1 MPHTDPA
8 FFNNPLSAPSAD
20 TPDYTPLI
28 RRIKRRRGLVTAYLI
43 LVTLLPL
50 LFIGPIQ
57 IAVFDRVLTARG
69 LSVGGA
75 VAIIAAGWLLGM
87 ILSVAVLL
95 PVGNALVRDG
105 DPAKYLALQEGL
117 YMFTTTETQKASV
130 RCVSHLLM
138 GNYPEAIRNAD
149 LLTHTQKPAPSAAG
163 LFCKGR
169 AAFFTGEAETLST
182 VTVAFGKITAGMKGA
197 SYPKQRA
204 MLELMDAVT
213 RKDFEAAARLTPL
226 VTAWEMSPLV
236 EAQVDLCRARAAL
249 LLMENSEGEAR
260 KTHRN
265 EAIHR
270 LLSCKEKGGKS
281 VLVTLAEETL
291 AALPAEA
298 EEQEDMGS

>member
-8 FFNNPLSAPSAD
+8 FFTDPFSPAD

-28 RRIKRRRGLVTAYLI
+28 RRIKRRRGLVTAFLI
-43 LVTLLPL
+43 LVTLIPL

-57 IAVFDRVLTARG
+57 IMLFDRTLIAEG

-75 VAIIAAGWLLGM
+75 VAIIIVGWLVGM

-130 RCVSHLLM
+130 RSVSHLLM

-169 AAFFTGEAETLST
+169 AAFFTGDAETLT
-182 VTVAFGKITAGMKGA
+182 AVTVAFGKITAGMKGA

-213 RKDFEAAARLTPL
+213 RKDTEAAARLAPS
-226 VTAWEMSPLV
+226 VTAWELTPIV

-249 LLMENSEGEAR
+249 LLMEVSEGEER
-260 KTHRN
+260 KAHRH
-265 EAIHR
+265 EVIHR

-281 VLVTLAEETL
+281 VLVSLAEETL
-291 AALPAEA
+291 EALPAEA
-298 EEQEDMGS
+298 EEQEA

>member
-8 FFNNPLSAPSAD
+8 FFTDPFSPAPAD

-28 RRIKRRRGLVTAYLI
+28 RRIKRRRGLVTAFLI
-43 LVTLLPL
+43 LVTLIPL

-57 IAVFDRVLTARG
+57 ITLPDRELTAKG
-69 LSVGGA
+69 LTIGGA
-75 VAIIAAGWLLGM
+75 IAIMAAGWILGM
-87 ILSVAVLL
+87 ILGVAVLL
-95 PVGNALVRDG
+95 PVGNALMRDA

-117 YMFTTTETQKASV
+117 YMFTTTEIQKASV
-130 RCVSHLLM
+130 RSVSHLLM

-149 LLTHTQKPAPSAAG
+149 LLTHTQKPSPSAAG

-169 AAFFTGEAETLST
+169 AAFFTGDAETLAA
-182 VTVAFGKITAGMKGA
+182 VTVAFGKITAGLKGA

-213 RKDFEAAARLTPL
+213 RKDTEAAARLVPS
-226 VTAWEMSPLV
+226 VTAWELSPIV

-249 LLMENSEGEAR
+249 LLMEVSEGEER
-260 KTHRN
+260 KAHRH

-270 LLSCKEKGGKS
+270 LLSCKEKGGRS
-281 VLVTLAEETL
+281 VLVSLAEESL
-291 AALPAEA
+291 AALPAEG
-298 EEQEDMGS
+298 EEREEA

>member
-8 FFNNPLSAPSAD
+8 FFNDPFSPAPAD
-20 TPDYTPLI
+20 APDYSPLI
-28 RRIKRRRGLVTAYLI
+28 RRIKRRRGLVTAFLI
-43 LVTLLPL
+43 LVTLIPL
-50 LFIGPIQ
+50 LFIGPIEITLLDREL
-57 IAVFDRVLTARG
+57 IAEGLT
-69 LSVGGA
+69 VGGA
-75 VAIIAAGWLLGM
+75 IAIIAGGWLMGM

-95 PVGNALVRDG
+95 PVGNALVRDA

-117 YMFTTTETQKASV
+117 YMFTTTEIQKASV
-130 RCVSHLLM
+130 RSVSYLLM
-138 GNYPEAIRNAD
+138 GNYQEAVRNAD

-169 AAFFTGEAETLST
+169 AAFFTGDAETLAA

-197 SYPKQRA
+197 SYPKQKA

-213 RKDFEAAARLTPL
+213 RKDTEAAARLAPS
-226 VTAWEMSPLV
+226 VTAWELTPIV

-249 LLMENSEGEAR
+249 LLMEVSEGEER
-260 KTHRN
+260 KAHRH

-281 VLVTLAEETL
+281 VLVSLAEATL
-291 AALPAEA
+291 AALPAEPA
-298 EEQEDMGS
+298 NPEADPS

>member
-8 FFNNPLSAPSAD
+8 FFNDPFSAAPAD
-20 TPDYTPLI
+20 APDYTPLI
-28 RRIKRRRGLVTAYLI
+28 RRIKCRRGLVTAFLI
-43 LVTLLPL
+43 LVTLVPL

-57 IAVFDRVLTARG
+57 ITLPDRELTAKG
-69 LSVGGA
+69 LTVGGA
-75 VAIIAAGWLLGM
+75 IAIIAAGWILGM

-95 PVGNALVRDG
+95 PVGNALVRDA

-117 YMFTTTETQKASV
+117 YMFTTTEIQKASV
-130 RCVSHLLM
+130 RSVSHLLM
-138 GNYPEAIRNAD
+138 GNYQEAIRNAD
-149 LLTHTQKPAPSAAG
+149 LLTHTQKPSPSAAG

-169 AAFFTGEAETLST
+169 AAFFTGDAETLAA

-213 RKDFEAAARLTPL
+213 RKDTEAAARLAPS
-226 VTAWEMSPLV
+226 VTAWELTPLV

-249 LLMENSEGEAR
+249 LLMEVSEGEAR
-260 KTHRN
+260 KAHRH

-281 VLVTLAEETL
+281 VLVPLAEATL
-291 AALPAEA
+291 AALPAEG
-298 EEQEDMGS
+298 EEREATGS

>member
-8 FFNNPLSAPSAD
+8 FFNDPFSPAPAD

-28 RRIKRRRGLVTAYLI
+28 RRIKRRRGLVTAFLI
-43 LVTLLPL
+43 LVTLIPL
-50 LFIGPIQ
+50 LLIGPIE
-57 IAVFDRVLTARG
+57 ITLPDRELTAKG
-69 LSVGGA
+69 LTIGGA
-75 VAIIAAGWLLGM
+75 IAIIAAGWILGM

-117 YMFTTTETQKASV
+117 YMFTTTEIQKASV
-130 RCVSHLLM
+130 RSVSHLLM
-138 GNYPEAIRNAD
+138 GNYPEAVRNAD

-169 AAFFTGEAETLST
+169 AAFFTGDAETLAA

-197 SYPKQRA
+197 SYPKQKA

-213 RKDFEAAARLTPL
+213 RKDAEAAARLAPS
-226 VTAWEMSPLV
+226 VTAWELSPLV
-236 EAQVDLCRARAAL
+236 EAQVELCRARAAL
-249 LLMENSEGEAR
+249 LLMEVSEGEER
-260 KTHRN
+260 KAHRH

-270 LLSCKEKGGKS
+270 LLSCKEKGGRS
-281 VLVTLAEETL
+281 VLVALAEESL
-291 AALPAEA
+291 ADLPAEER
-298 EEQEDMGS
+298 EED

>member
-8 FFNNPLSAPSAD
+8 FFNDPFSAAPAD
-20 TPDYTPLI
+20 APDYTPLI
-28 RRIKRRRGLVTAYLI
+28 RRIKRRRGLVTAFLI
-43 LVTLLPL
+43 LVTLIPL

-57 IAVFDRVLTARG
+57 ITLLDRELTAEG
-69 LSVGGA
+69 LTVGGA
-75 VAIIAAGWLLGM
+75 IAIIVAGWLMGM

-95 PVGNALVRDG
+95 PVGNALVRDA

-130 RCVSHLLM
+130 RSVSYLLM

-149 LLTHTQKPAPSAAG
+149 LLTHTQKPSPSAAG

-169 AAFFTGEAETLST
+169 AAFFTDDAETLAA

-197 SYPKQRA
+197 SYPKQKA

-213 RKDFEAAARLTPL
+213 RKDTEAAARLVPS
-226 VTAWEMSPLV
+226 VTAWELTPLV

-249 LLMENSEGEAR
+249 LLMEMSEGEAR
-260 KTHRN
+260 KAHRH

-281 VLVTLAEETL
+281 VLVALAEEAL
-291 AALPAEA
+291 AALPAEER
-298 EEQEDMGS
+298 EED

>member
-8 FFNNPLSAPSAD
+8 FFTDPFSPAPAD

-28 RRIKRRRGLVTAYLI
+28 RRIKRRRGLVTAFLI
-43 LVTLLPL
+43 LVTLIPL
-50 LFIGPIQ
+50 LFIGPIE
-57 IAVFDRVLTARG
+57 ITLPDRELTAKG
-69 LSVGGA
+69 LTVGGA
-75 VAIIAAGWLLGM
+75 IAIMAAGWILGM

-130 RCVSHLLM
+130 RSVSHLLM

-169 AAFFTGEAETLST
+169 AAFFTGDAETLAA

-197 SYPKQRA
+197 SYPKQKA

-213 RKDFEAAARLTPL
+213 RKDTEAAARLVPS
-226 VTAWEMSPLV
+226 VTAWELSPIV
-236 EAQVDLCRARAAL
+236 EAQVELCRARAAL
-249 LLMENSEGEAR
+249 LLMEVSEGEER
-260 KTHRN
+260 KAHRH

-270 LLSCKEKGGKS
+270 LLSCKEKGGRS
-281 VLVTLAEETL
+281 VLVSLAEESL
-291 AALPAEA
+291 ADLPAEER
-298 EEQEDMGS
+298 EEA

>member
-8 FFNNPLSAPSAD
+8 FFTDPFSPAPAD

-28 RRIKRRRGLVTAYLI
+28 RRIKRKRGLVTAFLI
-43 LVTLLPL
+43 LVTLIPL

-57 IAVFDRVLTARG
+57 ITLPDRELTAKG
-69 LSVGGA
+69 LTIGGA
-75 VAIIAAGWLLGM
+75 VAIIAAGWILGM

-130 RCVSHLLM
+130 RSVSYLLM
-138 GNYPEAIRNAD
+138 GNYPEAVRNAD

-169 AAFFTGEAETLST
+169 AAFFTGDTETLSA

-197 SYPKQRA
+197 SYPKQKA

-213 RKDFEAAARLTPL
+213 RKDTEAAARLAPS
-226 VTAWEMSPLV
+226 VTAWELTPLV

-260 KTHRN
+260 KTHRH

-281 VLVTLAEETL
+281 VLVSLAEATL
-291 AALPAEA
+291 AALPAEER
-298 EEQEDMGS
+298 EELS

>member
-8 FFNNPLSAPSAD
+8 FFNDPFSPAPAD

-43 LVTLLPL
+43 LVTLIPL

-57 IAVFDRVLTARG
+57 ITLLDRELTAKG
-69 LSVGGA
+69 LTVGGA
-75 VAIIAAGWLLGM
+75 IAIIAAGWILGM

-95 PVGNALVRDG
+95 PVGNALVRDA

-130 RCVSHLLM
+130 RSVSYLLM

-149 LLTHTQKPAPSAAG
+149 LLTHTQKPSPSAAG

-169 AAFFTGEAETLST
+169 AAFFTDDAETLSA

-197 SYPKQRA
+197 SYPKQKA

-213 RKDFEAAARLTPL
+213 RKDTEAAARLAPS
-226 VTAWEMSPLV
+226 VTAWEMTPLV
-236 EAQVDLCRARAAL
+236 EAQVELCRARAAL
-249 LLMENSEGEAR
+249 LLMEVSDGEAR
-260 KTHRN
+260 KAHRH

-281 VLVTLAEETL
+281 VLVSLAEETL
-291 AALPAEA
+291 AALPAEPA
-298 EEQEDMGS
+298 NPEADPS

>member
-8 FFNNPLSAPSAD
+8 FFTDPFSPAPAD

-28 RRIKRRRGLVTAYLI
+28 CRIKRRRGLVTAFLI
-43 LVTLLPL
+43 LVTLIPL
-50 LFIGPIQ
+50 LLIGPIE
-57 IAVFDRVLTARG
+57 ITLPDRELTAEG
-69 LSVGGA
+69 LTIGGA
-75 VAIIAAGWLLGM
+75 IAIIAAGWILGM

-95 PVGNALVRDG
+95 PVGNALVRDA

-130 RCVSHLLM
+130 RSVSYLLM

-149 LLTHTQKPAPSAAG
+149 LLTHTQKPSPSAAG

-169 AAFFTGEAETLST
+169 AAFFTDDAETLAA

-213 RKDFEAAARLTPL
+213 RKDTEAAARLAPS
-226 VTAWEMSPLV
+226 VTAWELSPIV

-249 LLMENSEGEAR
+249 LLMEVSEGEER
-260 KTHRN
+260 KAHRH

-270 LLSCKEKGGKS
+270 LLSCKEKGGRS
-281 VLVTLAEETL
+281 VLVSLAEESL

-298 EEQEDMGS
+298 EEREATGS

>member
-1 MPHTDPA
+1 MPHTDSA
-8 FFNNPLSAPSAD
+8 FFTDPFSPAPAD

-28 RRIKRRRGLVTAYLI
+28 RRIKRRRGLVTAFLI
-43 LVTLLPL
+43 LVTLIPL

-57 IAVFDRVLTARG
+57 ITLPDRELTAEG
-69 LSVGGA
+69 LTIGGA
-75 VAIIAAGWLLGM
+75 IAIMAGGWILGM
-87 ILSVAVLL
+87 ILGVAVLL

-130 RCVSHLLM
+130 RSVAYLLM
-138 GNYPEAIRNAD
+138 GNYPEAVRNAD

-169 AAFFTGEAETLST
+169 AAFFTGDAETLAA

-197 SYPKQRA
+197 SYPKQKA

-213 RKDFEAAARLTPL
+213 RKDAEAAARLAPS
-226 VTAWEMSPLV
+226 VTAWELTPLV
-236 EAQVDLCRARAAL
+236 EAQVELCRARAAL
-249 LLMENSEGEAR
+249 LLMEVSEGEER
-260 KTHRN
+260 KAHRH

-270 LLSCKEKGGKS
+270 LLSCKEKGGRS
-281 VLVTLAEETL
+281 VLVSLAEETL
-291 AALPAEA
+291 AALPAEG
-298 EEQEDMGS
+298 EEREEA

>member
-8 FFNNPLSAPSAD
+8 FFNDPFSPAPAD

-28 RRIKRRRGLVTAYLI
+28 RRIKRRRGLVTAFLI
-43 LVTLLPL
+43 LVTLIPL
-50 LFIGPIQ
+50 LFIGPIE
-57 IAVFDRVLTARG
+57 ITLLDRELTAEG
-69 LSVGGA
+69 LTIGGA
-75 VAIIAAGWLLGM
+75 IAIMAAGWILGM

-117 YMFTTTETQKASV
+117 YMFTTTEIQKASV
-130 RCVSHLLM
+130 RSVSHLLM
-138 GNYPEAIRNAD
+138 GNYPEAVRNAD

-169 AAFFTGEAETLST
+169 AAFFTGDAETLAA
-182 VTVAFGKITAGMKGA
+182 VTVAFGKITAGLKGA
-197 SYPKQRA
+197 SYPKQKA

-213 RKDFEAAARLTPL
+213 RKDTEAAARLAPS
-226 VTAWEMSPLV
+226 VTAWELTPLV

-249 LLMENSEGEAR
+249 LLMEVSEGEER
-260 KTHRN
+260 KAHRH

-270 LLSCKEKGGKS
+270 LLSCKEKGGRS
-281 VLVTLAEETL
+281 VLVSLAEESL

-298 EEQEDMGS
+298 EEREATGS

>member
-8 FFNNPLSAPSAD
+8 FFNDPFSPAPAD

-28 RRIKRRRGLVTAYLI
+28 RRIKRRRGLVTAFLI
-43 LVTLLPL
+43 LVTLIPL
-50 LFIGPIQ
+50 LLIGPIE
-57 IAVFDRVLTARG
+57 ITLPDRELTAKG
-69 LSVGGA
+69 LTIGGA
-75 VAIIAAGWLLGM
+75 IAIIAAGWILGM

-117 YMFTTTETQKASV
+117 YMFTTTEIQKASV
-130 RCVSHLLM
+130 RSVSHLLM
-138 GNYPEAIRNAD
+138 GNYPEAVRNAD

-169 AAFFTGEAETLST
+169 AAFFTGDAETLAA

-197 SYPKQRA
+197 SYPKQKA

-213 RKDFEAAARLTPL
+213 RKDAEAAARLAPS
-226 VTAWEMSPLV
+226 VTAWELSPIV
-236 EAQVDLCRARAAL
+236 EAQVELCRARAAL
-249 LLMENSEGEAR
+249 LLMEVSEGEAR
-260 KTHRN
+260 KAHRH

-270 LLSCKEKGGKS
+270 LLSCKEKGGRS
-281 VLVTLAEETL
+281 VLVALAEESL
-291 AALPAEA
+291 ADLPAEER
-298 EEQEDMGS
+298 EED

>member
-8 FFNNPLSAPSAD
+8 FFTDPFSPDSTD

-28 RRIKRRRGLVTAYLI
+28 RRIKRKRGLVTAFLI
-43 LVTLLPL
+43 LITLIPL
-50 LFIGPIQ
+50 LFIGPIE
-57 IAVFDRVLTARG
+57 ITLPDRELTAKG
-69 LSVGGA
+69 LTIGGA
-75 VAIIAAGWLLGM
+75 IAIIAGGWLMGM

-130 RCVSHLLM
+130 RSVSYLLM
-138 GNYPEAIRNAD
+138 GNYPEAVRNAD

-169 AAFFTGEAETLST
+169 AAFFTGDAETLAA

-197 SYPKQRA
+197 SYPKQKA

-213 RKDFEAAARLTPL
+213 REDTEAVARLAPS
-226 VTAWEMSPLV
+226 VTAWELSPIV
-236 EAQVDLCRARAAL
+236 EAQVDLCRARAAH
-249 LLMENSEGEAR
+249 LLMEVSEGEER
-260 KTHRN
+260 KAHRH
-265 EAIHR
+265 EVIHR
-270 LLSCKEKGGKS
+270 LLSCKEKGGRS
-281 VLVTLAEETL
+281 VLVFLAEESL

-298 EEQEDMGS
+298 EEWEED

>member
-8 FFNNPLSAPSAD
+8 FFTDPFSPAPAD

-28 RRIKRRRGLVTAYLI
+28 RRIKRRRGLVTAFLI
-43 LVTLLPL
+43 LVTLIPL
-50 LFIGPIQ
+50 LFIGPIE
-57 IAVFDRVLTARG
+57 ITLLDRELTAEG
-69 LSVGGA
+69 LTIGGA
-75 VAIIAAGWLLGM
+75 IAIIAAGWILGM

-95 PVGNALVRDG
+95 PVGNALVRDA

-117 YMFTTTETQKASV
+117 YMFTTTEIQKASV
-130 RCVSHLLM
+130 RSVSHLLM
-138 GNYPEAIRNAD
+138 GNYPEAVRNAD

-169 AAFFTGEAETLST
+169 AAFFTGDAETLSA

-213 RKDFEAAARLTPL
+213 RKDAETAARLTPS
-226 VTAWEMSPLV
+226 VTAWEASPLV

-260 KTHRN
+260 TTHRHD
-265 EAIHR
+265 AIHR

-281 VLVTLAEETL
+281 VLVSLAEESL
-291 AALPAEA
+291 ADLPAEA
-298 EEQEDMGS
+298 EEREEA

>member
-8 FFNNPLSAPSAD
+8 FFTDPFSPAPAD

-28 RRIKRRRGLVTAYLI
+28 RRIKRRRGLVTAFLI
-43 LVTLLPL
+43 LVTLIPL

-57 IAVFDRVLTARG
+57 ITLPDRELTAKG
-69 LSVGGA
+69 LTIGGA
-75 VAIIAAGWLLGM
+75 FAIMAAGWILGM
-87 ILSVAVLL
+87 ILGVAVLL
-95 PVGNALVRDG
+95 PVGNALVRDA

-117 YMFTTTETQKASV
+117 YMFTTTEIQKASV
-130 RCVSHLLM
+130 RSVSHLLM

-149 LLTHTQKPAPSAAG
+149 LLTHTQKPSPSAAG

-169 AAFFTGEAETLST
+169 AAFFTGDAETLAA
-182 VTVAFGKITAGMKGA
+182 VTVAFGKITAGLKGA

-213 RKDFEAAARLTPL
+213 RKDTEAAARLVPS
-226 VTAWEMSPLV
+226 VTAWELSPIV

-249 LLMENSEGEAR
+249 LLMEVSEGEER
-260 KTHRN
+260 KAHRH

-270 LLSCKEKGGKS
+270 LLSCKEKGGRS
-281 VLVTLAEETL
+281 VLVSLAEESL
-291 AALPAEA
+291 AALPAEG
-298 EEQEDMGS
+298 EEREEA

>member
-8 FFNNPLSAPSAD
+8 FFTDPFSPAPVD

-28 RRIKRRRGLVTAYLI
+28 RRIKRRRGLVTAFLI
-43 LVTLLPL
+43 LVTLIPL
-50 LFIGPIQ
+50 LLIGPIE
-57 IAVFDRVLTARG
+57 ITLPDRELTAKG
-69 LSVGGA
+69 LTVGGA
-75 VAIIAAGWLLGM
+75 VAIMAGGWILGM

-117 YMFTTTETQKASV
+117 YMFTTTEIQKASV
-130 RCVSHLLM
+130 RSVSHLLM

-169 AAFFTGEAETLST
+169 AAFFTGDAETLAA

-197 SYPKQRA
+197 SYPKQKA

-213 RKDFEAAARLTPL
+213 RKDTEAAARLVPS
-226 VTAWEMSPLV
+226 VTAWELSPIV

-249 LLMENSEGEAR
+249 LLMEVSDGEER
-260 KTHRN
+260 KAHRH

-281 VLVTLAEETL
+281 VLVSLAEESL
-291 AALPAEA
+291 AALSAEA
-298 EEQEDMGS
+298 EEWEED

>member
-8 FFNNPLSAPSAD
+8 FFNDPFSAAPAD
-20 TPDYTPLI
+20 APDYTPLI
-28 RRIKRRRGLVTAYLI
+28 RRIKRRRGLVTAFLI
-43 LVTLLPL
+43 LVTLIPL
-50 LFIGPIQ
+50 LFIGPIE
-57 IAVFDRVLTARG
+57 ITLLDRELTAKG
-69 LSVGGA
+69 LTVGGA
-75 VAIIAAGWLLGM
+75 IVIIAAGWILGM

-95 PVGNALVRDG
+95 PVGNALVRDA

-130 RCVSHLLM
+130 RSVSYLLM

-169 AAFFTGEAETLST
+169 AAFFTGDAETLAA
-182 VTVAFGKITAGMKGA
+182 VTVAFGKITAGLKGA
-197 SYPKQRA
+197 SYPKQKA

-213 RKDFEAAARLTPL
+213 RKDTEAAARLAPL
-226 VTAWEMSPLV
+226 VTAWELTPLV

-249 LLMENSEGEAR
+249 LLMEVSEGEAR
-260 KTHRN
+260 KAHRH

-270 LLSCKEKGGKS
+270 FLSCKEKGGKS
-281 VLVTLAEETL
+281 VLVLLAEEAL

-298 EEQEDMGS
+298 EEQEVTGS

>member
-1 MPHTDPA
+1 MPHSDPA
-8 FFNNPLSAPSAD
+8 FFNYPLSAPSAD
-20 TPDYTPLI
+20 TPDYSPLI

-117 YMFTTTETQKASV
+117 YMFTTTDTQKASV
-130 RCVSHLLM
+130 RCVSYLLM

-182 VTVAFGKITAGMKGA
+182 VTVAFGKITAGMKGT
-197 SYPKQRA
+197 SYPKQKVT
-204 MLELMDAVT
+204 LELMDAVT
-213 RKDFEAAARLTPL
+213 RKDFEAAARLTPS
-226 VTAWEMSPLV
+226 VTAWELTPIV

-260 KTHRN
+260 KPHRH

-281 VLVTLAEETL
+281 VLVLLAEETL

-298 EEQEDMGS
+298 EEQEVTGS

>member
-8 FFNNPLSAPSAD
+8 FFTDPFSPAPAD
-20 TPDYTPLI
+20 IPDYTPLI
-28 RRIKRRRGLVTAYLI
+28 RRIKRRRGLVTAFLI
-43 LVTLLPL
+43 LVTLIPL
-50 LFIGPIQ
+50 LFIGPIE
-57 IAVFDRVLTARG
+57 ITLPDRELTAEG
-69 LSVGGA
+69 LTIGGA
-75 VAIIAAGWLLGM
+75 IAIIAAGWILGM

-130 RCVSHLLM
+130 RSVSHLLM
-138 GNYPEAIRNAD
+138 GNYPEAVRNAD

-169 AAFFTGEAETLST
+169 AAFFTGDAETLAA

-197 SYPKQRA
+197 SYPKQKA

-213 RKDFEAAARLTPL
+213 RKDTEAAARLAPS
-226 VTAWEMSPLV
+226 VTEWELTPLV

-249 LLMENSEGEAR
+249 LLMEVSEGEAR
-260 KTHRN
+260 KTHRH

-270 LLSCKEKGGKS
+270 LLSCKEKGGRS
-281 VLVTLAEETL
+281 VLVSLAEEAL
-291 AALPAEA
+291 AALPAEER
-298 EEQEDMGS
+298 EEELS